1 MANIRTRRRS
11 HFTTIPND
19 AIRDPNL
26 SLQAKGLL
34 TLMLSYPD
42 DWRFTTAH
50 LERQSTNGREATRTA
65 LRQLIAAGYARWHAT
80 QAADGS
86 MTGRELIVTDHP
98 AFLDATTTTA
108 ERETRTT
115 ERRATRG
122 TGNPPHGKHDT
133 TKTESYEDP
142 SNEQLPPRATPE
154 TPPAPGGH
162 QEEEEE
168 VVVDLRES
176 EPLDLPAGARR
187 ALRDRANAQTDS
199 HLVTHYPALFAQLV
213 TLRRLTGAKCSD
225 ELFRTWALETYR
237 LATQHGPGPIAA
249 ALDATIGNFASLTY
263 PWSFF
268 RAAATTAATRAATP
282 TSDALPPGTID
293 DLVQRALDGTL

>member
-19 AIRDPNL
+19 AIRDPHL

-50 LERQSTNGREATRTA
+50 LEQQSTNGREATRTA
-65 LRQLIAAGYARWHAT
+65 LRQLINAGYARWHAI

-98 AFLDATTTTA
+98 AFRDPTSDAA

-115 ERRATRG
+115 ERRTNRE
-122 TGNPPHGKHDT
+122 TGNPSHGQDDT
-133 TKTESYEDP
+133 TNTESYEDLV
-142 SNEQLPPRATPE
+142 NEHLLPRATPE
-154 TPPAPGGH
+154 TRPPLDA

-168 VVVDLRES
+168 EEMDLRGS

-282 TSDALPPGTID
+282 TSDALPAGTID